1 MLFLCMYL
9 LIKRGIIVGFMFPAK
24 KKTLLFRCPRK
35 DKPWPDDWYGY
46 TNSSIYPLSCSN
58 KANAPPPSLLTS
70 RPPLDIFNHSH
81 LDWVLLKDFLSNHT
95 SLIPLFPEFPLPGIY
110 VCGVS
115 NVSFVCRGIIKDFA
129 LKAGGGGGAEDN
141 EKIWWLMIYQLAL
154 MSVQSSVKSYWFDQ
168 ILSVPSAGHSS
179 LTREGGVEVFRNN
192 LMWGQNSP
200 YHKLKEGG
208 VEAFKTGNW
217 PDFTAWCI

>member
-1 MLFLCMYL
+1 MFRIILECSLKRYFYLCIYWSKEEL
-9 LIKRGIIVGFMFPAK
+9 LLASCSHKQ

-129 LKAGGGGGAEDN
+129 LKAGGG
-141 EKIWWLMIYQLAL
+141 
-154 MSVQSSVKSYWFDQ
+154 
-168 ILSVPSAGHSS
+168 
-179 LTREGGVEVFRNN
+179 EGGR
-192 LMWGQNSP
+192 
-200 YHKLKEGG
+200 
-208 VEAFKTGNW
+208 
-217 PDFTAWCI
+217 